1 METEPT
7 NEQEQNQSSTSP
19 EVPEEQ
25 QDKLKVV
32 ETEIVRNESQYPET
46 SSTRETTPSSTDP
59 NVIQSWI
66 LQSLSERVPEE
77 HIDKLLSKSL
87 DQYHERQKLIE
98 ENKYKVENNKYNVTR
113 FSIGALIVMV
123 IIVLGY
129 AAFTKDKILADKV
142 FTYIFGTGTGAGLA
156 TALNR
161 RK

>member
-98 ENKYKVENNKYNVTR
+98 ENKYKVENNKYNVTK
-113 FSIGALIVMV
+113 FFI
-123 IIVLGY
+123 
-129 AAFTKDKILADKV
+129 
-142 FTYIFGTGTGAGLA
+142 
-156 TALNR
+156 
-161 RK
+161 